1 MGEEI
6 DEIFSL
12 GQFLEIRRPSHTA
25 FQKCGRS
32 HCVVGRF
39 KLSAKSGEELSE
51 GEEKG
56 ERKEG
61 RGRMG

>member
-12 GQFLEIRRPSHTA
+12 GQLLEVGGPSHTA
-25 FQKCGRS
+25 LQKCGRS
-32 HCVVGRF
+32 HCVVDRF
-39 KLSAKSGEELSE
+39 KVSAKSGEELSE
-51 GEEKG
+51 GERRGK
-56 ERKEG
+56 KEG